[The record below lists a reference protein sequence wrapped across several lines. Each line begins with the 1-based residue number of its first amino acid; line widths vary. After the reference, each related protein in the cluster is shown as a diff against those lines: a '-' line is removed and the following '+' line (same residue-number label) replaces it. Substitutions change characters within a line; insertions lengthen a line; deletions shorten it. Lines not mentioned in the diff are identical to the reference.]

1 MSTVSLFQGEGL
13 RPLADKLIESIGQ
26 DSPLQ
31 KRTIVV
37 PSPQVGQWLEQYVA
51 SKWGA
56 IANWDV
62 LLVDPFL
69 ATTLYDDPRHF
80 EAWSSLSLTGQM
92 LAHRGETPLTI
103 TAASTRARNLRE
115 VLLWRPA
122 QFEDYLSG
130 VDQGIESKVVATLR
144 AQGLRTPWE
153 ALQAKE
159 MTATTQCVIFGIRE
173 LAHGALL
180 PSVVSQVSA
189 SASVQVYLTMP
200 SIDSQALT
208 SNSSLVTTWGASQLA
223 HWQLWREACPEADV
237 TLCADESWVLRQALS
252 GDTSVSSDLVA
263 RSIQLHGTVGPGRQV
278 EVARDVI
285 ARLINE
291 LDIAPHQVRVVT
303 TDPTQFAPLFDA
315 EWRHQGST
323 RQSLQFEVADP
334 SLARAS
340 FRLEAFERFLRT
352 IDSHYTVND
361 FIALL
366 SQPAL
371 LVGLGINQADG
382 ERLREQALDAL
393 SLGLDGESRAGL
405 EIFSAGDD
413 SGTWRRFADRG
424 LLASVFEE
432 TRSVSAPIAP
442 LGVAEDR
449 ETMAAVAELT
459 DFLLDAQHEVGEVR
473 PLIEWVT
480 WYRHIAEQFI
490 GSVPD
495 VTDNGLE
502 KIFERLGRVVDTSNP
517 LLSFSEARDFVE
529 SLASSLG
536 GGQTFGRGGVVVQG
550 LDGLADAPFAVTC
563 ILGLDDDL
571 IPSPMSPPAHLAPAQ
586 PGDPSPRAR
595 FRASLL
601 AQILSTTHRV
611 ILFTTDRSVRDSSP
625 IGLSVPLAELDGAL
639 RPILGHQGMAMRRHP
654 RHGFSINIETEKV
667 IADVAPTLSESDS
680 YSSNAFS
687 LDGAHARLATLLAAR
702 IDVDGDLESDIP
714 VSATVESVP
723 LEIDLVALERF
734 LKNPQGTYATKFLG
748 NARIAES
755 HDEAGRT
762 PRREL
767 SPHREVPSIKRQ
779 LVTEGLTRGYGEMEE
794 HIDDL
799 TGLVAPAFRFE
810 VESKIDRTRLEKF
823 VRNHR
828 ADIDALGVEPS
839 VLSLPP
845 GFSVGQ
851 EPRELLRGDVSIY
864 ELDDEVLIVRTTT
877 SSKLESAFL
886 PGILHLSI
894 ATLAT
899 TKPVRLVVARLADEA
914 EAEHNAWV
922 TFKWP
927 VDTAVENATVF
938 IRMIA
943 RIYDSQ
949 YAHPPVFVRRTSL
962 HALTDKKGA
971 HAGNYKKLFG
981 SKSAEEM
988 WEGGFDAGEGES
1000 QDSIN
1005 QLLLPF
1011 TYEELGDL
1019 YGRAFSRITDQL
1031 VENLAPLIILI
1042 NDGSSTWSRGVEVDD
1057 EIL

>member
-13 RPLADKLIESIGQ
+13 RPLADKLLESIGQ

-51 SKWGA
+51 SQWGA

-69 ATTLYDDPRHF
+69 ANALYADPRHF
-80 EAWSSLSLTGQM
+80 EAWSTLALTGQL

-115 VLLWRPA
+115 VLLWRPTR
-122 QFEDYLSG
+122 FEDYLSG
-130 VDQGIESKVVATLR
+130 IDQSIEAKVVATLR
-144 AQGLRTPWE
+144 AQGLKTPWE
-153 ALQAKE
+153 ALDAKQ
-159 MTATTQCVIFGIRE
+159 MGATTQCVIFGIRE
-173 LAHGALL
+173 LVHGALL
-180 PSVVSQVSA
+180 PSVVRELSSSA
-189 SASVQVYLTMP
+189 PVQVYLTMP
-200 SIDSQALT
+200 SLDAQSLT
-208 SNSSLVTTWGASQLA
+208 SHSSLVTTWGGTQLA
-223 HWQLWREACPEADV
+223 HWQMWRDACPDAAV
-237 TLCADESWVLRQALS
+237 TLCADETRVLRQALS
-252 GDTSVSSDLVA
+252 GDTSVSSDLVTQ
-263 RSIQLHGTVGPGRQV
+263 SIQLHGTVGPGRQV

-285 ARLINE
+285 ARLVQE
-291 LDIAPHQVRVVT
+291 LGIAPHQVRVVT

-315 EWRHQGST
+315 EWRHPGST

-371 LVGLGINQADG
+371 LVGLGINQANG

-393 SLGLDGESRAGL
+393 SLGLDGESRSSL
-405 EIFSAGDD
+405 EIYNAGDD
-413 SGTWRRFADRG
+413 SGTWRRFSDRG

-432 TRSVSAPIAP
+432 RRSVAAPIAP

-449 ETMAAVAELT
+449 ETMAAVAELI
-459 DFLLDAQHEVGEVR
+459 DFLLDAQHVVTEVQ
-473 PLIEWVT
+473 PLMEWVD
-480 WYRHIAEQFI
+480 WYRDIAERFI

-502 KIFERLGRVVDTSNP
+502 KIFERLGRVADTANP
-517 LLSFSEARDFVE
+517 NLSFSEARDFVE
-529 SLASSLG
+529 SLALSLG

-550 LDGLADAPFAVTC
+550 IDGLADAPFAVTC

-586 PGDPSPRAR
+586 AGDPSPRAR
-595 FRASLL
+595 FRSSLL

-611 ILFTTDRSVRDSSP
+611 VLFTTDRSVRDSSP

-639 RPILGHQGMAMRRHP
+639 RPILGPQGIAMRRHP

-667 IADVAPTLSESDS
+667 TADVAPTLSESDS
-680 YSSNAFS
+680 FSSTAFT
-687 LDGAHARLATLLAAR
+687 LDGAHAQLATLLLAR
-702 IDVDGDLESDIP
+702 VDTDLNLESDIP
-714 VSATVESVP
+714 VSTKSESAP
-723 LEIDLVALERF
+723 LDIDLLELERF

-755 HDEAGRT
+755 NDEAGRT
-762 PRREL
+762 PRRSL
-767 SPHREVPSIKRQ
+767 SPHREVPNIKRQ
-779 LVTEGLTRGYGEMEE
+779 LVAEGLTREFSEMEE

-799 TGLVAPAFRFE
+799 TGLVAPAFRSE
-810 VESKIDRTRLEKF
+810 VELKIDRLRLEKF

-851 EPRELLRGDVSIY
+851 EPRELLRGDVSVY
-864 ELDDEVLIVRTTT
+864 ELDHEVLIVRTTT

-899 TKPVRLVVARLADEA
+899 TKPVRLVVARSAEEA
-914 EAEHNAWV
+914 EAAHNAWV
-922 TFKWP
+922 TLKWP
-927 VDTAVENATVF
+927 TDTAIENATVF

-949 YAHPPVFVRRTSL
+949 YSHPPVFVRRASL

-971 HAGNYKKLFG
+971 HAGSYRKLFG

-988 WEGGFDAGEGES
+988 WDGGFDAGEGES
-1000 QDSIN
+1000 KDPIN

-1011 TYEELGDL
+1011 TFEELGAI
-1019 YGRAFSRITDQL
+1019 YGRAFGRITDQL
-1031 VENLAPLIILI
+1031 VENLAPLIILM
-1042 NDGSSTWSRGVEVDD
+1042 NEGSSTWSRGVEVDD
-1057 EIL
+1057 ETL

>member
-1 MSTVSLFQGEGL
+1 MSTVSIFQGEGL

-51 SKWGA
+51 TRWGA

-69 ATTLYDDPRHF
+69 ASTLYDDPRDF

-92 LAHRGETPLTI
+92 LAHRGETPLSVTS
-103 TAASTRARNLRE
+103 AATRARNLRE
-115 VLLWRPA
+115 VLLWRPHR
-122 QFEDYLSG
+122 FDDYLMG
-130 VDQGIESKVVATLR
+130 VDQGIEAKVVASLR

-153 ALQAKE
+153 ALQTKE
-159 MTATTQCVIFGIRE
+159 MNVTTQCVIFGIRE
-173 LAHGALL
+173 LAHGSLL
-180 PSVVSQVSA
+180 PSVVRRVSA
-189 SASVQVYLTMP
+189 SASVQVYLTLP
-200 SIDSQALT
+200 TVDLAALA
-208 SNSSLVTTWGASQLA
+208 NESSLVTTWGATQLA
-223 HWQLWREACPEADV
+223 HRTAWREACPEATVID
-237 TLCADESWVLRQALS
+237 CADEPRVLRQALC
-252 GDTSVSSDLVA
+252 GDASVNKDHVVEA
-263 RSIQLHGTVGPGRQV
+263 IQLHGTVGPGRQV

-285 ARLINE
+285 ARLIDE

-315 EWRHQGST
+315 EWRHQGTT

-371 LVGLGINQADG
+371 LVGLGISQANG
-382 ERLREQALDAL
+382 ERLREQALESV

-405 EIFSAGDD
+405 EIFHAGDD

-432 TRSVSAPIAP
+432 TRAASASIAP

-449 ETMAAVAELT
+449 EAMAAIAELT
-459 DFLLDAQHEVGEVR
+459 DFLLDAQHEVSVVR
-473 PLIEWVT
+473 PLSEWVI
-480 WYRHIAEQFI
+480 WYREIADRFI
-490 GSVPD
+490 GAVAD

-502 KIFERLGRVVDTSNP
+502 KIFERLGRVAVTSNP
-517 LLSFSEARDFVE
+517 RLSFSEARDFVE

-550 LDGLADAPFAVTC
+550 IDGLADAPFAVTC
-563 ILGLDDDL
+563 VLGLDDDL

-595 FRASLL
+595 FRSSLL

-611 ILFTTDRSVRDSSP
+611 VLFTTDRSVRDSSP

-639 RPILGHQGMAMRRHP
+639 RPVLGHQGIALRRHP
-654 RHGFSINIETEKV
+654 RHGFSINIESEKV
-667 IADVAPTLSESDS
+667 IADVAPTLVASDDFS
-680 YSSNAFS
+680 TTAFS
-687 LDGAHARLATLLAAR
+687 LDGAHAQLATLLAGR
-702 IDVDGDLESDIP
+702 RDGDRELESDIP
-714 VSATVESVP
+714 TSLKSESAP
-723 LEIDLVALERF
+723 LEIDLVELERF

-748 NARIAES
+748 NARIADS
-755 HDEAGRT
+755 HEEAGRT

-767 SPHREVPSIKRQ
+767 SPHREVPNIKRQ
-779 LVTEGLTRGYGEMEE
+779 LVTEGLSRGYGEMRE
-794 HIDDL
+794 HPDDL
-799 TGLVAPAFRFE
+799 TGLVAPAFRID
-810 VESKIDRTRLEKF
+810 VESKIDRARLENF
-823 VRNHR
+823 VRNHQFDV
-828 ADIDALGVEPS
+828 AALGVEPS
-839 VLSLPP
+839 VLSLAP

-851 EPRELLRGDVSIY
+851 EPRELLRGDVSVY
-864 ELDDEVLIVRTTT
+864 ELEDEVLIVRTTT

-886 PGILHLSI
+886 PGVLHLSI

-899 TKPVRLVVARLADEA
+899 TKPVRLIVARLADEA
-914 EAEHNAWV
+914 QAAHNAWV
-922 TFKWP
+922 TLKWP
-927 VDTAVENATVF
+927 TDTAIENATVF

-971 HAGNYKKLFG
+971 HAGNYRKLFG

-988 WEGGFDAGEGES
+988 WDGGFDAGEGES
-1000 QDSIN
+1000 KDPIN

-1011 TYEELGDL
+1011 TFEELGEI
-1019 YGRAFSRITDQL
+1019 YGQAFSRITNQL

-1042 NDGSSTWSRGVEVDD
+1042 NEGSSTWSRGVEVDD
-1057 EIL
+1057 EAL

>member
-51 SKWGA
+51 SVWGA

-69 ATTLYDDPRHF
+69 ANTLYDDPHHF
-80 EAWSSLSLTGQM
+80 EAWGSLALTGQM
-92 LAHRGETPLTI
+92 LAHRGDTPLSI
-103 TAASTRARNLRE
+103 TSASTRARNLRE
-115 VLLWRPA
+115 VLLWRPNR
-122 QFEDYLSG
+122 FEDYLAG
-130 VDQGIESKVVATLR
+130 ADQGIEAKVVTSLR
-144 AQGLRTPWE
+144 AKGLLTPWE
-153 ALQAKE
+153 ALHSKE
-159 MTATTQCVIFGIRE
+159 MPASTQCVIFGIRE

-180 PSVVSQVSA
+180 PSVVSRMSA
-189 SASVQVYLTMP
+189 HTPVQVYLTLP
-200 SIDSQALT
+200 AVDAHVLASE
-208 SNSSLVTTWGASQLA
+208 SSLVTTWGATQVA
-223 HWQLWREACPEADV
+223 HRTIWRDACPEAGV
-237 TLCADESWVLRQALS
+237 TICADEPRVLRQALS
-252 GDTSVSSDLVA
+252 GDTSVTKDQVVQAL
-263 RSIQLHGTVGPGRQV
+263 QLHGTVGPGRQV
-278 EVARDVI
+278 EIARDVI

-291 LDIAPHQVRVVT
+291 LGIAPHQVRVVT

-323 RQSLQFEVADP
+323 RQALQFEVADP

-371 LVGLGINQADG
+371 LVGLGISQANG
-382 ERLREQALDAL
+382 ERLREQALEAL
-393 SLGLDGESRAGL
+393 SLGLDGESRASL
-405 EIFSAGDD
+405 EIFNAGDD

-449 ETMAAVAELT
+449 ESMAAVAELT
-459 DFLLDAQHEVGEVR
+459 DFLLDAQHDVKAAR
-473 PLIEWVT
+473 PLGEWVA
-480 WYRHIAEQFI
+480 WYRDIVERFI
-490 GSVPD
+490 GAVPD

-502 KIFERLGRVVDTSNP
+502 KIFERLGRVADTSNP
-517 LLSFSEARDFVE
+517 TLSFDEARDFVE
-529 SLASSLG
+529 SLASSIG

-550 LDGLADAPFAVTC
+550 IDGLADAPFAVTC

-586 PGDPSPRAR
+586 PGDPSPRTR
-595 FRASLL
+595 FRSSLL

-611 ILFTTDRSVRDSSP
+611 VLFTTDRSVRDSSP

-639 RPILGHQGMAMRRHP
+639 RPVLGHQGISMHRHP

-667 IADVAPTLSESDS
+667 VADVAPTGLATDDF
-680 YSSNAFS
+680 SSTAFS
-687 LDGAHARLATLLAAR
+687 LDGAHARLATLLAGR
-702 IDVDGDLESDIP
+702 IDADLALESDVPIS
-714 VSATVESVP
+714 VTSEVVP
-723 LEIDLVALERF
+723 LEIDLVELERF
-734 LKNPQGTYATKFLG
+734 LKNPQDTYATKFLG
-748 NARIAES
+748 NARIADS

-779 LVTEGLTRGYGEMEE
+779 LVTDGLARGFDEMQE
-794 HIDDL
+794 HVDDL

-810 VESKIDRTRLEKF
+810 VESKIDRTRLENF

-828 ADIDALGVEPS
+828 ANLAALGAEPT

-845 GFSVGQ
+845 GFTVGQ
-851 EPRELLRGDVSIY
+851 EPRELLRGDVNVY

-886 PGILHLSI
+886 PGVLHLSI

-899 TKPVRLVVARLADEA
+899 TKPVRLVVVRLADAA

-922 TFKWP
+922 ALKWP
-927 VDTAVENATVF
+927 ADTAIDNAAVF

-981 SKSAEEM
+981 NKSAKEM

-1000 QDSIN
+1000 KEAIN

-1011 TYEELGDL
+1011 TFEELGDI

-1031 VENLAPLIILI
+1031 VENLAPLVILI
-1042 NDGSSTWSRGVEVDD
+1042 NEGSSPWSRGVEVDD
-1057 EIL
+1057 DAL